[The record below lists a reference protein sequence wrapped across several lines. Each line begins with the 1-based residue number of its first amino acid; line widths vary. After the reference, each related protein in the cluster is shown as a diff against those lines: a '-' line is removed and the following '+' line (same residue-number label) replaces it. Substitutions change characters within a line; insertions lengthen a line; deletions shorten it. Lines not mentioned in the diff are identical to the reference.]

1 MNFIEQKNKNVGV
14 IKLSILCLGKIK
26 ALVVNLPNKKS
37 ITSLTKRLD
46 GVKVIKI
53 DFFFLNHAFM
63 GKQPFV

>member
-14 IKLSILCLGKIK
+14 IKLSILCLEKIK
-26 ALVVNLPNKKS
+26 ASVVNLPNKKS

-53 DFFFLNHAFM
+53 DFF
-63 GKQPFV
+63 P

>member
-26 ALVVNLPNKKS
+26 ALVVNYLPNKKS

-53 DFFFLNHAFM
+53 DFFPKSCFC
-63 GKQPFV
+63 G

>member
-1 MNFIEQKNKNVGV
+1 MNFIEQKSKNVGV

-53 DFFFLNHAFM
+53 DFFPKSCFY
-63 GKQPFV
+63 G

>member
-53 DFFFLNHAFM
+53 DFCS
-63 GKQPFV
+63 